1 MEHQEDLSKDCAK
14 PSRIL
19 QGPFGRA
26 SVNFTRRAL
35 VAHAHAQ
42 YQFLF
47 KLAGSDSSFRIGET
61 AYVLA
66 DGGALL
72 INPWESHSKT
82 DATTTPFVVLSLVIE
97 VDWLRSRLQL
107 PESPETRIF
116 PSSSVVCTP
125 DVRHHVDRLAA
136 AITNPLIAS
145 QDASQAILQDLVR
158 AVVRDF
164 ADPALT
170 MSFRSSGKSADFRI
184 RKALDYI
191 NANAADNPSVA
202 TVATYVGLSRSR
214 FFEQFKNCVGIP
226 PQHYIDWTR
235 MTLAI
240 KLLTSSTKPLIDI
253 ALELGFEEHSHF
265 TRFFTK
271 HMAVPPSEFR
281 RNSTVVEDQPSG
293 DMLAV

>member
-1 MEHQEDLSKDCAK
+1 MEHPEELSTDGAR

-19 QGPFGRA
+19 QGSFGRA

-47 KLAGSDSSFRIGET
+47 KLAGTNSFFKVGET
-61 AYVLA
+61 QYVLG

-72 INPWESHSKT
+72 INPWESHSKS
-82 DATTTPFVVLSLVIE
+82 DSAENPAVVLSLVIE
-97 VDWLRSRLQL
+97 VTWLRSLLQF
-107 PESPETRIF
+107 PDSPATRIF

-136 AITNPLIAS
+136 AITTPLGSNVETS
-145 QDASQAILQDLVR
+145 QSILRDLVR

-170 MSFRSSGKSADFRI
+170 MSFRSSGKPDDFRI
-184 RKALDYI
+184 RKALHYI
-191 NANAADNPSVA
+191 NANAADNPSVT
-202 TVATYVGLSRSR
+202 TVAAYVGLSRSR

-240 KLLTSSTKPLIDI
+240 KLLTESSQPLIDI
-253 ALELGFEEHSHF
+253 AMELGFEEHSHF

-281 RNSTVVEDQPSG
+281 RNSTIVESQPTA
-293 DMLAV
+293 DKLPV